1 MELKKKIVTTM
12 CVASAITCI
21 MTPLQ
26 EAIAEEIKTP
36 NFVTII
42 IDDMGFSDLGA
53 FGGEISTPNIDQLAN
68 TGTVLSNFYASS
80 TSSPSRSM
88 LFTGKDSHPAGMGN
102 MGGSMREE
110 QRGQPGYEGIMSLD
124 ALPFPE
130 LLQQNNYHTM
140 MVGKWHMG
148 DEEEYYAHNRGFSET
163 RALLLPGG
171 DAHYLADENGDNITT
186 IAPGALA
193 AAKRTTM
200 YNKNG
205 EEMTKFP
212 PNAYATDY
220 YTDLA
225 IDMLDTRDTSK
236 PFYLN
241 MSYLAP
247 HTPIQAPADVI
258 AKYIDTYSKGWD
270 IVRQERFDKLKELG
284 YLPQDAAFPPRP
296 DAVPAW
302 DSLTEDEKA
311 IETKRMAVYAAMI
324 DKLDENVGRLIQN
337 LKDSGD
343 YENTVFFVYS
353 DNGAETEA
361 PIFKFGGARLKN
373 TLEAFPY
380 SIPNYPDNITL
391 DELLE
396 NMGGSKSYL
405 DLGMG
410 WATVSNA
417 PFNNYKVTTFDGGI
431 RTAMF
436 AHYPQS
442 KVTGIDYNCL
452 SSVMD
457 IAPTILDMAEVEYPD
472 TYNGKS
478 LAPMQGVSM
487 ADTFKGKLHCNP
499 ERYLGWEMNGI
510 KGVRQGNWKLSQQ
523 LDDENWYL
531 YDLTTDPF
539 ELNELSA
546 ERPEKLEDMLA
557 LYQQYATENAVID
570 VGVKQGENLG
580 IATTGAEDVTAR
592 IDGGSLIKASGVD
605 LGIKIYKKTATV
617 KSTDTVEI
625 MSQVKPAKEHVGHPA
640 KISVSATISADAQ
653 DSYWA
658 LTPNGWVNFAKGGEI
673 PAYLSVAELS
683 TRHLIPI
690 FEGQFGE
697 IGITGN
703 VQVLLDYQLEDG
715 TAISSLEP
723 INIDITD

>member
-1 MELKKKIVTTM
+1 MKFKKIVTTM
-12 CVASAITCI
+12 CVASAMTCI

-26 EAIAEEIKTP
+26 QAIADEVQKP
-36 NFVTII
+36 NFVTIV

-53 FGGEISTPNIDQLAN
+53 FGGEVNTPNIDQLAD
-68 TGTVLSNFYASS
+68 TGTVLSNFYAAS

-88 LFTGKDSHPAGMGN
+88 LFTGKDNHPAGMGN

-110 QRGQPGYEGIMSLD
+110 QRGEPGYEGIMSLD

-148 DEEEYYAHNRGFSET
+148 EEEEYYAHNRGFSET

-171 DAHYLADENGDNITT
+171 DAHFLSDENGDNITT
-186 IAPGALA
+186 INSAKMA
-193 AAKRTTM
+193 ASGRTTM
-200 YNKNG
+200 YNENG

-225 IDMLDTRDTSK
+225 IDMLDTRDKSK

-247 HTPIQAPADVI
+247 HTPIQAPKDVI
-258 AKYIDTYSKGWD
+258 DQYVDTYSKGWD
-270 IVRQERFDKLKELG
+270 IIRKERFDKLRALG
-284 YLPQDAAFPPRP
+284 YLAPDAELSPRP
-296 DAVPAW
+296 DNIPAW
-302 DSLTEDEKA
+302 DSLPDDQKA
-311 IETKRMAVYAAMI
+311 IEARRMAIYAAMI
-324 DKLDENVGRLIQN
+324 DKLDQNVGRLVQH
-337 LKDSGD
+337 LKDIGD
-343 YENTVFFVYS
+343 YDNTVFFVYS

-361 PIFKFGGARLKN
+361 PIFKFGGARLQFI
-373 TLEAFPY
+373 LDSFPY

-396 NMGGSKSYL
+396 NMGGSKSHI

-417 PFNNYKVTTFDGGI
+417 PFNNYKVTTFDGGV

-442 KVTGIDYNCL
+442 KATGIDYNCL

-457 IAPTILDMAEVEYPD
+457 IAPTILDMAEVEYPN
-472 TYNGKS
+472 THNGKPI
-478 LAPMQGVSM
+478 APMQGVSM
-487 ADTFKGKLHCNP
+487 ANVFKGKLHCNP

-510 KGVRQGNWKLSQQ
+510 KGIRQGNWKLSQQ

-531 YDLTTDPF
+531 YDLTTDPY
-539 ELNELSA
+539 ELNELST
-546 ERPEKLEDMLA
+546 EKPEKLQSMIDV
-557 LYQQYATENAVID
+557 YQQYATDNEVID

-580 IATTGAEDVTAR
+580 IATTGAGDVKAR
-592 IDGGSLIKASGVD
+592 IEGGSLIIKDGLD
-605 LGIKIYKKTATV
+605 LSIKFYKKAKTV

-625 MSQVKPAKEHVGHPA
+625 ISQMKPAKQHVGLP
-640 KISVSATISADAQ
+640 ATISVYSKIIADSQ
-653 DSYWA
+653 ESYWA
-658 LTPNGWVNFAKGGEI
+658 LTPNGWEIFENGGEV
-673 PAYLSVAELS
+673 PAYSNIAELS
-683 TRHLIPI
+683 ARHLIPV
-690 FEGQFGE
+690 FKGKFGD
-697 IGITGN
+697 IGLIGN
-703 VQVLLDYQLEDG
+703 IEVWLDYQLEDG
-715 TAISSLEP
+715 TAVSSQEP
-723 INIDITD
+723 ISIEITD